1 MEAPEWIR
9 SDMHR
14 ELDNAVEFGQNH
26 RKDISVK
33 VNNEL
38 GLEEDVSPEDVSILL
53 DNVDQEDLNVLAG
66 ELADQLH
73 GQEDD
78 VEASEA
84 SGNGKKIMADGG
96 KFFEGRSGRVFFVT
110 LSLINAAVATHHLH
124 SGRNLG
130 AVAVSAVLVMC
141 FVMYLLNEYKINVEI
156 E

>member
-1 MEAPEWIR
+1 MGAPEWIR

-38 GLEEDVSPEDVSILL
+38 GLEEDVSPKDVSILL
-53 DNVDQEDLNVLAG
+53 DSVDQKDLNILAG

-73 GQEDD
+73 GQGDD

-84 SGNGKKIMADGG
+84 SGSGKKIMADGG

-110 LSLINAAVATHHLH
+110 LSLINTVVATHHLQ
-124 SGRNLG
+124 SGKHLEAAFVG
-130 AVAVSAVLVMC
+130 AILVMC
-141 FVMYLLNEYKINVEI
+141 FAMYLLNEYEVNVEI
-156 E
+156 D